1 MDESEITSRLR
12 QFGFSEKEIDT
23 YFTILG
29 HGEAKAATIA
39 ENAGVSKRYVY
50 SISETLEERG
60 FVDVN
65 DHIVPTTIRA
75 NPPSEVIAQLTGELK
90 AMQPSLESRFNRT
103 AQPTQQF
110 EVVKSR
116 VTVLKR
122 IRQLLTGAS
131 EEVTLS
137 VPESLLSEF
146 EDTLRTT
153 IERGVL
159 VLLLVSG
166 EQTADLTDRVA
177 GLASAVRVWGEFAPM
192 LLTADRQRG
201 LVAPNEMLTRS
212 NTGKQAIVVDQE
224 QLAPIFVG
232 SFLGNYWLMADE
244 VYVTEPAS
252 LPQTYNGFRHA
263 VLQAELHDRTDQP
276 LTAHVTAQPVDSKD
290 DRSKDNDQDIEG
302 RIVEIRQNLIV
313 PTTGS
318 FPVENAILIERDDT
332 HENERVSIG
341 GTGAFVEDYETHEIT
356 LSSAEERE

>member
-1 MDESEITSRLR
+1 MDESEIASRLR

-65 DHIVPTTIRA
+65 DHIVPTMIRA
-75 NPPSEVIAQLTGELK
+75 NPPDEVIAQLTGELK
-90 AMQPSLESRFNRT
+90 AMQPGLESRFNRT

-110 EVVKSR
+110 EVIKSR

-122 IRQLLTGAS
+122 IRQLLSGAS

-137 VPESLLSEF
+137 VPGSLLSEF
-146 EDTLRTT
+146 EDTLWTT

-166 EQTADLTDRVA
+166 EHTSDLSDRVA
-177 GLASAVRVWGEFAPM
+177 DTASAVRVWGEFAPM
-192 LLTADRQRG
+192 LLTADRRQG
-201 LVAPNEMLTRS
+201 LVAPNEMFVKS

-232 SFLGNYWLMADE
+232 SFLGNYWPMAEE
-244 VYVTEPAS
+244 VYVTDPAP
-252 LPQTYNGFRHA
+252 LPLTYEVFRHA
-263 VLQAELHDRTDQP
+263 VFQAELHNRNDQP
-276 LTAHVTAQPVDSKD
+276 LVAKVKARPVDSED
-290 DRSKDNDQDIEG
+290 SYQDIEG
-302 RIVEIRQNLIV
+302 RIVDIRQNLIQPV
-313 PTTGS
+313 TS
-318 FPVENAILIERDDT
+318 SLPVENAIFIETED
-332 HENERVSIG
+332 ENERISIG
-341 GTGAFVEDYETHEIT
+341 GTGAFIENYEAREIT
-356 LSSAEERE
+356 LSPADE

>member
-1 MDESEITSRLR
+1 MDESEIASRLR

-60 FVDVN
+60 FVNVN
-65 DHIVPTTIRA
+65 DHIVPTMIRA
-75 NPPSEVIAQLTGELK
+75 NPPDEVIAQLTGELK
-90 AMQPSLESRFNRT
+90 AIQPGLESRFNRT

-122 IRQLLTGAS
+122 IRQLLSGAS

-137 VPESLLSEF
+137 VPASLLSEF
-146 EDTLRTT
+146 EDTLWTT

-166 EQTADLTDRVA
+166 ERPAPDLSDQVADT
-177 GLASAVRVWGEFAPM
+177 ASAVRVWGEFAPM
-192 LLTADRQRG
+192 LLTVDRRQG
-201 LVAPNEMLTRS
+201 LVAPNEMLVKS

-232 SFLGNYWLMADE
+232 SFLGNYWPMGEE
-244 VYVTEPAS
+244 VYVTDPAS
-252 LPQTYNGFRHA
+252 LPQTYEVFRHA
-263 VLQAELHDRTDQP
+263 VLQAELHNRYDQP
-276 LTAHVTAQPVDSKD
+276 LVAQVKARPVDSED
-290 DRSKDNDQDIEG
+290 SYQDIEG
-302 RIVEIRQNLIV
+302 QIVEIRQNIIQPVTSSL
-313 PTTGS
+313 
-318 FPVENAILIERDDT
+318 PVENAIFIETEDD
-332 HENERVSIG
+332 NERISIG
-341 GTGAFVEDYETHEIT
+341 GTGAFIEDYEAREIT
-356 LSSAEERE
+356 LSSADE

>member
-1 MDESEITSRLR
+1 MDESEIASRLR

-65 DHIVPTTIRA
+65 DHIVPTMIRA
-75 NPPSEVIAQLTGELK
+75 NPPDEVIAQLTGELK
-90 AMQPSLESRFNRT
+90 AMQSGLESRFNRT

-110 EVVKSR
+110 EVIKSR

-122 IRQLLTGAS
+122 IRQLLSGAS

-137 VPESLLSEF
+137 VPASLLSEF
-146 EDTLRTT
+146 EDTLWTT

-166 EQTADLTDRVA
+166 ERPAPDLSDQVADT
-177 GLASAVRVWGEFAPM
+177 ASAVRVWGEFAPM
-192 LLTADRQRG
+192 LLTADRCQG
-201 LVAPNEMLTRS
+201 LVAPNEMLMKS

-232 SFLGNYWLMADE
+232 SFLGNYWPMAE
-244 VYVTEPAS
+244 EIYVTDPAP
-252 LPQTYNGFRHA
+252 LPQTYEVFRHA
-263 VLQAELHDRTDQP
+263 VFQAELHSRNNQS
-276 LTAHVTAQPVDSKD
+276 LVAQVKARPVDSED
-290 DRSKDNDQDIEG
+290 SYQDIEG
-302 RIVEIRQNLIV
+302 RIVEIRQNLIQPV
-313 PTTGS
+313 RSS
-318 FPVENAILIERDDT
+318 FPVENAIVIADD
-332 HENERVSIG
+332 ENERISIG
-341 GTGAFVEDYETHEIT
+341 GTGAFIEDYEAHEIT
-356 LSSAEERE
+356 LSSTDE